1 MSNLLRGE
9 YRMRLLIVS
18 NRLPITVE
26 KQNGKLEFKQS
37 VGGLVSGIN
46 DYLNMIKSS
55 DFLKSEHLWIGTP
68 GIDAESKNKEELT
81 KIFLNEYHC
90 QPVFLT
96 EKVMEKFYY
105 GFCNKAL
112 WPLFLSF
119 PSYVEYDDEYWQI
132 YKDVNFA
139 FAQQV
144 LKVIEPEDIIWI
156 HDYHLMLLPQMLRN
170 EKPEAKIIFFLH
182 IPFPHFELFSIL
194 PKKWRS
200 EILKGI
206 LGAEVVGFHTYEHLQ
221 NFLQCV
227 LRFLGYKHEMGKILI
242 DNRLVK
248 AGAFPIG
255 INFQKFYEAL
265 NNPKILGKVKELK
278 QKLDIYK
285 VLLSIDRLDY
295 SKGVAN
301 RLKGYE
307 LFLKENPQYLEKVV
321 LIMVIVPSRVGIEQ
335 YQKTK
340 RQIDELVGRI
350 NGRFANVNWTPILY
364 QTTFLPFD
372 DLVTFYNIADVALI
386 IPLCDGMNLIAKE
399 YIASRTD
406 GTGVLILSEMAGASK
421 ELTEAILINPYDIS
435 AIASSIKD
443 ALEMP
448 VDEQIRCNK
457 KMQERLKR
465 YHVGKWGD
473 DLIKELLSVKEEQK
487 KFKVK
492 LLSSSARERLLSE
505 YQKAK
510 KRLIFLDYDGTLVP
524 FAYDPKIPKPG
535 REILKLL
542 KGLIDDGKNEVVIIS
557 GRDKDTLQ
565 RWFSS
570 INISMVAEHG
580 ILVKEKGKV
589 DWEML
594 RPLKN
599 DWKTHIL
606 PIFQTYSDRLPGS
619 FIEEKDYSIALH
631 YRQSDPEQSSIIVND
646 AIEYLISFIANLD
659 IQVLQS
665 DKVIEVRCAGANK
678 GTAALWW
685 QSKFN
690 YDFILAIGD
699 DLTDED
705 LFMVLPQEAFTI
717 KVGIIQSNAK
727 FNVRNFMEVRELL
740 KQLITK

>member
-1 MSNLLRGE
+1 
-9 YRMRLLIVS
+9 MRLLIVS

-26 KQNGKLEFKQS
+26 KQDGKLELKQS

-55 DFLKSEHLWIGTP
+55 DFLKPEYLWIGSP
-68 GIDAESKNKEELT
+68 GMDVERKNKEELT
-81 KIFLNEYHC
+81 KKFLDEYRC
-90 QPVFLT
+90 QPVFLS
-96 EKVMEKFYY
+96 EKVMEKFYQ
-105 GFCNKAL
+105 GFCNKTL
-112 WPLFLSF
+112 WPLFHSF

-132 YKDVNFA
+132 YKEVNFT

-144 LKVIEPEDIIWI
+144 LKVMEPEDIIWI

-170 EKPEAKIIFFLH
+170 KIPEAKIIFFLH
-182 IPFPHFELFSIL
+182 IPFPHFELFNLL

-206 LGAEVVGFHTYEHLQ
+206 LGAEVVGFHTYEYLQ
-221 NFLQCV
+221 NFLQCI
-227 LRFLGYKHEMGKILI
+227 LRFLGYEHEMGKILT
-242 DNRLVK
+242 DDRLIK

-278 QKLDIYK
+278 QKLDGYK

-295 SKGVAN
+295 TKGVIN
-301 RLKGYE
+301 RLKGYD

-335 YQKTK
+335 YQRTK

-350 NGRFANVNWTPILY
+350 NGRFGNVNWTPILY

-372 DLVTFYNIADVALI
+372 NLVTFYNIADVALI
-386 IPLCDGMNLIAKE
+386 IPLRDGMNLIAKE

-406 GTGVLILSEMAGASK
+406 GTGVLILSEMAGVSK

-448 VDEQIRCNK
+448 VEEQIRCNK

-487 KFKVK
+487 KFSVK
-492 LLSSSARERLLSE
+492 LLTSSARERLLSE

-510 KRLIFLDYDGTLVP
+510 QRLIFLDYDGTLIP
-524 FAYDPKIPKPG
+524 FAYDPKIPKPDV
-535 REILKLL
+535 ELLNLL
-542 KGLIDDGKNEVVIIS
+542 KELADDGKNEVVILS

-565 RWFSS
+565 QWFSS
-570 INISMVAEHG
+570 INISMAAEHG

-599 DWKTHIL
+599 DWKTQIL
-606 PIFQTYSDRLPGS
+606 STFQTYSDRLPGS
-619 FIEEKDYSIALH
+619 FIEEKDYSLALH
-631 YRQSDPEQSSIIVND
+631 YRQSDPEQSSIIVKD
-646 AIEYLISFIANLD
+646 AVEYLISFTANLD
-659 IQVLQS
+659 IQVLQA
-665 DKVIEVRCAGANK
+665 DKVIEIRCAGINK

-685 QSKFN
+685 QSRFN

-705 LFMVLPQEAFTI
+705 LFKVLPQESFAI
-717 KVGIIQSNAK
+717 KVGITQSNAK
-727 FNVRNFMEVRELL
+727 FNVRNYIEVRELL
-740 KQLITK
+740 KQLIKNEIS